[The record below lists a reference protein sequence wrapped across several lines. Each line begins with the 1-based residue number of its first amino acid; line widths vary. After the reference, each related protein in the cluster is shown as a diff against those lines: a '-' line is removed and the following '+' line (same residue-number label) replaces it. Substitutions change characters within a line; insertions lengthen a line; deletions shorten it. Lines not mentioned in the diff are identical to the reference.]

1 MLCRNNVF
9 YKIAKN
15 NGRKF
20 EKFINFPTDETKLTS
35 TRGTAMRNYTRSA
48 FRNSL
53 SQPSLSQNAIYNRD
67 DDDDYSDVTE
77 TQELSLDPPNRRT
90 ILGKAARRTSAASRG
105 GNVAPAASLKR
116 KNDNG
121 RSKFKSEFRRSRSAG
136 SVLPSSRGSSRI
148 EHQFSTRG
156 GARHPLVS
164 GAAATSR
171 GTGLFGSSST
181 INDVQRSRQPLL
193 SMNAGRLQYNG
204 IGASNAFSR
213 TNSLLG
219 NDIES
224 RYAEFQSMEKEL
236 ALRNA
241 EVAELKATISATQA
255 STASNKDI
263 FEKMKLQVEESCKIL
278 IRKEREGIIEE
289 TERKLTKVRSY
300 RVIHFIISAFVIRYT
315 YVLLL
320 KL

>member
-1 MLCRNNVF
+1 MFCRNNVF
-9 YKIAKN
+9 YKLAKKS
-15 NGRKF
+15 GRKF
-20 EKFINFPTDETKLTS
+20 EKFIIFPADETKLTH
-35 TRGTAMRNYTRSA
+35 TRGSTMRNFTRSA

-77 TQELSLDPPNRRT
+77 TQELSLNPPNRRT
-90 ILGKAARRTSAASRG
+90 ILRKAARRTSAASRG

-116 KNDNG
+116 KNDNSK
-121 RSKFKSEFRRSRSAG
+121 SKFKSEFRRSRSAG
-136 SVLPSSRGSSRI
+136 SVLPSSRGSSRT

-164 GAAATSR
+164 GASATSR

-181 INDVQRSRQPLL
+181 MNDVQRSRQPLL

-204 IGASNAFSR
+204 IGASNSFSR
-213 TNSLLG
+213 TTSLLHVG

-255 STASNKDI
+255 SNSSNKDI
-263 FEKMKLQVEESCKIL
+263 FEKMKPQVEESCKIL

-289 TERKLTKVRSY
+289 AERKLTKVRSY
-300 RVIHFIISAFVIRYT
+300 RKKYISSSQ
-315 YVLLL
+315 LL
-320 KL
+320 